1 VGIAH
6 EAKGFVLAGDAHSTS
21 KTLQEGLMPPL
32 ASVDIGSNTLR
43 LLIAEGWTSG
53 PLKPIRV
60 ERRITRLGERFL
72 PARILQPPAMARSIA
87 ALRKFAR
94 LMAENGVQG
103 YLAAATAV
111 VREAGNGAEF
121 LRRVEEEAG
130 LRVRLLS
137 GTEEAELALRGAA
150 LVMAGGGDS
159 IALLDIGGGSTEL
172 IRQVPGAS
180 PGVES
185 VSLPIGVVHLT
196 ETFLRADPPGL
207 EACARLVGHVRAILE
222 TVTFAAPMDQLLWV
236 GTAGTVTTLA
246 AMYLEL
252 QHYDP
257 DRINGVVL
265 GRSWLVDLCNR
276 LADTPVAARRGIVGL
291 EPGREDI
298 ILAGALVALELMET
312 FRFSRLTV
320 SDAGLLEGL
329 FLELCRPAGR

>member
-1 VGIAH
+1 MMGGAH
-6 EAKGFVLAGDAHSTS
+6 CTA
-21 KTLQEGLMPPL
+21 KTLQEKFMPPL
-32 ASVDIGSNTLR
+32 ASIDIGSNTLR
-43 LLIAEGWTSG
+43 LLIAEYRTSG
-53 PLKPIRV
+53 PLRPIRV
-60 ERRITRLGERFL
+60 ERRITRLGERFV

-87 ALRKFAR
+87 ALREFAR
-94 LMAENGVQG
+94 LMAEDGVRD

-111 VREAGNGAEF
+111 VREAVNRAEF

-137 GTEEAELALRGAA
+137 GKEEAELALRGAA
-150 LVMAGGGDS
+150 SVIAGGDAP
-159 IALLDIGGGSTEL
+159 IALFDIGGGSTEV
-172 IRQVPGAS
+172 IRPARGES

-196 ETFLRADPPGL
+196 ETFLRDDPPGL
-207 EACARLVGHVRAILE
+207 EACGRLAGHVRAVLE
-222 TVTFAAPMDQLLWV
+222 AVSFASPMDRLLWV

-246 AMYLEL
+246 AMHLGL

-265 GRSWLVDLCNR
+265 ERPWLVDLCNR
-276 LADTPVAARRGIVGL
+276 LAGTPVAARRGMVGL

-298 ILAGALVALELMET
+298 ILAGALVTLELMET